1 MSTLIEIRTAFVNKS
16 GRTDL
21 VLNTTSYQ
29 DNGANFYI
37 QAGQRLLDTM
47 IPNPKS
53 IGRYIKDIAAG
64 DYKLM
69 MSYLRSVESVWIKSS
84 SSPREE
90 LEMKPQSWLL
100 EEYGDSITNSSQGI
114 PRYWSP
120 LTSVLSPEQK
130 DLTALTYSTQF
141 TRDYEDIV
149 FGSTRYQ
156 KEGIT
161 FRPVSDGAYTLTVFA
176 HFFSLLSADADV
188 SWHSE
193 TYPELLIMAANLCLE
208 AFYRNSTGVQ
218 DWLQAMQLFLK
229 GIDHDMAR
237 TEMVAAGNQL
247 RG

>member
-21 VLNTTSYQ
+21 VIDTTNYQ

-47 IPNPKS
+47 IPSPKS
-53 IGRYIKDIAAG
+53 VGRYIKDINAG

-69 MSYLRSVESVWIKSS
+69 MSYVRSVESVWIKSS
-84 SSPREE
+84 SSLREE
-90 LEMKPQSWLL
+90 LEMKPLSWLM
-100 EEYGDSITNSSQGI
+100 EEYGDSITDNSQGT
-114 PRYWSP
+114 PKYWSP
-120 LTSVLSPEQK
+120 LISVLSPEQK
-130 DLTALTYSTQF
+130 DLTEVTYTTQF
-141 TRDYEDIV
+141 TRDYEEIV

-161 FRPVSDGAYTLTVFA
+161 FRPVSNEAYTLTVFA
-176 HFFSLLSADADV
+176 HFFSLLSVDADV

-193 TYPELLIMAANLCLE
+193 NYPELLIMAANLCLE
-208 AFYRNSTGVQ
+208 TFYRNSAGVQ

-229 GIDHDMAR
+229 GIDHDIVR